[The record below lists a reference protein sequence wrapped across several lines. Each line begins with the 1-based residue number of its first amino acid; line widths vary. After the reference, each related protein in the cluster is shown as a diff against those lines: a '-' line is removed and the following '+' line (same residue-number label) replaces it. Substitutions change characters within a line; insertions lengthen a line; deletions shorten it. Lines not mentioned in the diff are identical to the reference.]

1 MFRRWKENGRKALLT
16 MQAAVLSGMMTI
28 CSYAETVQDANWM
41 KEDATSGGLF
51 TEAITKV
58 QDVFRSGYSFAIVV
72 AVGLFVLLFIYA
84 GVKLSFG
91 DTSDAKQTKQKIFRI
106 FVGMICA
113 FGAIFFVS
121 LVYMAAGVAFHY
133 KKTARCMDRNCF
145 SEFFSAGRCDENE
158 CLCGTGRINRN
169 GRNHR
174 VFNRRGIVGYGF
186 WNGRWAD
193 RVGSIR
199 SGIQFWV

>member
-84 GVKLSFG
+84 GEKLSFG

-121 LVYMAAGVAFHY
+121 LVYKAAGDAF
-133 KKTARCMDRNCF
+133 
-145 SEFFSAGRCDENE
+145 
-158 CLCGTGRINRN
+158 
-169 GRNHR
+169 
-174 VFNRRGIVGYGF
+174 
-186 WNGRWAD
+186 
-193 RVGSIR
+193 
-199 SGIQFWV
+199 Q

>member
-1 MFRRWKENGRKALLT
+1 MFRRWKENGRKALLA
-16 MQAAVLSGMMTI
+16 MQAAVLSGMMTL
-28 CSYAETVQDANWM
+28 CSYANWM

-58 QDVFRSGYSFAIVV
+58 QDVFRSGYAFAIVV

-121 LVYMAAGVAFHY
+121 LVYKAAGDAF
-133 KKTARCMDRNCF
+133 
-145 SEFFSAGRCDENE
+145 
-158 CLCGTGRINRN
+158 
-169 GRNHR
+169 
-174 VFNRRGIVGYGF
+174 
-186 WNGRWAD
+186 
-193 RVGSIR
+193 
-199 SGIQFWV
+199 Q

>member
-58 QDVFRSGYSFAIVV
+58 QDVFRSGYSS
-72 AVGLFVLLFIYA
+72 

-121 LVYMAAGVAFHY
+121 LVYKAAGDAF
-133 KKTARCMDRNCF
+133 
-145 SEFFSAGRCDENE
+145 
-158 CLCGTGRINRN
+158 
-169 GRNHR
+169 
-174 VFNRRGIVGYGF
+174 
-186 WNGRWAD
+186 
-193 RVGSIR
+193 
-199 SGIQFWV
+199 Q

>member
-1 MFRRWKENGRKALLT
+1 MERKWKEGTSDHAGGSIKWNDDDLL
-16 MQAAVLSGMMTI
+16 LCGDGPG
-28 CSYAETVQDANWM
+28 CKLDERRCD
-41 KEDATSGGLF
+41 KRRPF

-121 LVYMAAGVAFHY
+121 LVYKAAGDAF
-133 KKTARCMDRNCF
+133 
-145 SEFFSAGRCDENE
+145 
-158 CLCGTGRINRN
+158 
-169 GRNHR
+169 
-174 VFNRRGIVGYGF
+174 
-186 WNGRWAD
+186 
-193 RVGSIR
+193 
-199 SGIQFWV
+199 Q

>member
-58 QDVFRSGYSFAIVV
+58 QDVFRSGYSF
-72 AVGLFVLLFIYA
+72 VGLFVLLFIYA

-121 LVYMAAGVAFHY
+121 LVYKAAGDAF
-133 KKTARCMDRNCF
+133 
-145 SEFFSAGRCDENE
+145 
-158 CLCGTGRINRN
+158 
-169 GRNHR
+169 
-174 VFNRRGIVGYGF
+174 
-186 WNGRWAD
+186 
-193 RVGSIR
+193 
-199 SGIQFWV
+199 Q

>member
-72 AVGLFVLLFIYA
+72 AVGLFVLVIL
-84 GVKLSFG
+84 LTQS
-91 DTSDAKQTKQKIFRI
+91 
-106 FVGMICA
+106 
-113 FGAIFFVS
+113 
-121 LVYMAAGVAFHY
+121 
-133 KKTARCMDRNCF
+133 
-145 SEFFSAGRCDENE
+145 
-158 CLCGTGRINRN
+158 
-169 GRNHR
+169 
-174 VFNRRGIVGYGF
+174 RRSRRYSGSS
-186 WNGRWAD
+186 WA
-193 RVGSIR
+193 
-199 SGIQFWV
+199 